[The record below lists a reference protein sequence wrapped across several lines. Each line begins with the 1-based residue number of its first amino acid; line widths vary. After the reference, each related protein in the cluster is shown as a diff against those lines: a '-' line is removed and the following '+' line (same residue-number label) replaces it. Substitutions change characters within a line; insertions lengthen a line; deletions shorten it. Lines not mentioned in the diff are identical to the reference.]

1 MKSIEYRVRMKKA
14 IEDDEYVKWMLW
26 ANIIKLRETDTI

>member
-14 IEDDEYVKWMLW
+14 IEDDEYVKWMF
-26 ANIIKLRETDTI
+26 IVGEHHKG